1 MTNTQTQRH
10 QQVRL
15 AIQQR
20 PQAALEQTALLW
32 EQLATELIAIIGE
45 VGFMAMYTRSLHIC
59 RTRYPWLDPL
69 QLPGTAG
76 ARFSGLITVLQE
88 RDGEE
93 IVEAS
98 CNLLIT
104 FVDILAGL
112 IGDHMTSNILQVAW
126 GDSAPEGAAKE
137 FGNE

>member
-1 MTNTQTQRH
+1 MTNTHTQRH

-15 AIQQR
+15 AVQQR
-20 PQAALEQTALLW
+20 PQAVLEHTALLW
-32 EQLATELIAIIGE
+32 EQLAGELIAIIGE
-45 VGFMAMYTRSLHIC
+45 VGFMAIYTRSLHIC
-59 RTRYPWLDPL
+59 RTQYPWLGTS
-69 QLPGTAG
+69 QVQGTAG
-76 ARFSGLITVLQE
+76 TRFSGLITVLQE
-88 RDGEE
+88 REGEE
-93 IVEAS
+93 VTEAS

-112 IGDHMTSNILQVAW
+112 IGDHMTRNILQLAW